1 MGQKEECVTHSADS
15 PPLTID
21 VALTPAAARPHEA
34 PHAGTV
40 YIVVDVIRATT
51 SLCVLFERGCSRVL
65 AVRDVPAARA
75 LQARLGEAYALAGET
90 GGLAPVGFSAGNSP
104 AELAALDLTGRAI
117 IFATTNG
124 TRAML
129 ACAGGRAILAGSL
142 RNATAV
148 AKAAIAAVPIDYT
161 EDEQPADSLNE
172 HESSDIVIVCAGR
185 GDRPAYDDTLCAGV
199 LARHIQR
206 EAERLGRRVVPR
218 DGGLIA
224 AGVAGQAREHGGLAA
239 ALGRSAAARAIQSAG
254 LGADIAWCAD
264 VDATTLVP
272 RVVRED
278 VAAPFLVVEA

>member
-1 MGQKEECVTHSADS
+1 MTQSIDA

-21 VALTPAAARPHEA
+21 VALTPAAVRPHEA
-34 PHAGTV
+34 PHADTV

-65 AVRDVPAARA
+65 VVRDVPAARA
-75 LQARLGEAYALAGET
+75 LQARLGEEYVLAGEIS
-90 GGLAPVGFSAGNSP
+90 GLAPEGFSAGNSP
-104 AELAALDLTGRAI
+104 AELAALDLTGRAV

-142 RNATAV
+142 RNAMAV
-148 AKAAIAAVPIDYT
+148 AQAAIAAVPTDYT
-161 EDEQPADSLNE
+161 EDEQPPDSLSARA
-172 HESSDIVIVCAGR
+172 SSDIVIICAGR

-199 LARHIQR
+199 LAGRIQR

-224 AGVAGQAREHGGLAA
+224 ADVASQAREHGGLAA
-239 ALGRSAAARAIQSAG
+239 ALERSAAARAIQAVG

-264 VDATTLVP
+264 VNATTLVP
-272 RVVRED
+272 RVVHED
-278 VAAPFLVVEA
+278 LAAPLLVVEA